1 MTAAQTPADGASI
14 VYRIPPKEPT
24 MTDNATTPTT
34 ADLLG
39 AFLKFACD
47 FRSDYRAATAAQTA
61 ALTRLAEAIE
71 DATDARVL

>member
-1 MTAAQTPADGASI
+1 MTAANSQ
-14 VYRIPPKEPT
+14 EPT
-24 MTDNATTPTT
+24 MTETNQT

-39 AFLKFACD
+39 AFLKFACEL
-47 FRSDYRAATAAQTA
+47 RSDYRAATAAQTA